1 MNTLL
6 WTLQILFAVLF
17 FAHGLMLAL
26 QPASMQ
32 STLEPMPYS
41 RSFLRFIGVCEMLG
55 GVGLVLPWCLGVA
68 HVLTPL
74 AAAGLA
80 VITVGAAAYHLRA
93 RETPPGI
100 ATSTLGVLLVVVA
113 VGRW

>member
-17 FAHGLMLAL
+17 LAHGLMLVL

-32 STLEPMPYS
+32 STLELMPYS
-41 RSFLRFIGVCEMLG
+41 KSFLRFIGVCEMLG
-55 GVGLVLPWCLGVA
+55 GVGLVLPWWIGVA
-68 HVLTPL
+68 PVLTPL
-74 AAAGLA
+74 AAIGLA

-93 RETPPGI
+93 QEMSPGI
-100 ATSTLGVLLVVVA
+100 ATTTLGVLLVVLA